1 MAASS
6 RAAVLQ
12 SPGAGACPAE
22 AACRSLGAAC
32 QVGRPAAPRAAFVAA
47 RVPALLQQLNH
58 TCNGA
63 E

>member
-12 SPGAGACPAE
+12 SPAAGACPAE
-22 AACRSLGAAC
+22 AACRSPGAAC
-32 QVGRPAAPRAAFVAA
+32 RAAAGPTAAFVAA
-47 RVPALLQQLNH
+47 RALGLLQKPSQSCQAN
-58 TCNGA
+58 